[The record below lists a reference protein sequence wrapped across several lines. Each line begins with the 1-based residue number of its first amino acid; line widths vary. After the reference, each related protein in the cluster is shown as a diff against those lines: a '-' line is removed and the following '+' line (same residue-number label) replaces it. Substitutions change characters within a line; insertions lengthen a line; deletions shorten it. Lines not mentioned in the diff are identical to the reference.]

1 MVKGE
6 TMNVAEKLDNL
17 IRRHDE
23 LSALMASPDMN
34 PKDFASLSKE
44 YAELSPVVQ
53 KILELN

>member
-1 MVKGE
+1 
-6 TMNVAEKLDNL
+6 MNVAEKLDNL

-44 YAELSPVVQ
+44 YAEVIARIV
-53 KILELN
+53 KKFWN